1 MGLNPKLPGGEGIR
15 DEGMVSISSPG
26 KHRNAKEAKV
36 AVRLQPKGTRAGMPS
51 HRWGIMSVISPVL
64 TGGQPPQVTGTE
76 RGNSV
81 QHHKVVSS

>member
-26 KHRNAKEAKV
+26 KHRNAKGAKA

-51 HRWGIMSVISPVL
+51 HRWGIMSVICNRL
-64 TGGQPPQVTGTE
+64 I
-76 RGNSV
+76 
-81 QHHKVVSS
+81 

>member
-26 KHRNAKEAKV
+26 KHRNAKGAKA

-64 TGGQPPQVTGTE
+64 TGGQSPQVTGTE